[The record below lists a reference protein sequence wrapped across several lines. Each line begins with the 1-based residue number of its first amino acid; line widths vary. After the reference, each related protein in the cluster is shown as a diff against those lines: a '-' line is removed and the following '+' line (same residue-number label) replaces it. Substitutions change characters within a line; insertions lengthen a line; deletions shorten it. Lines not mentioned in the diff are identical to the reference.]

1 MDWSASHILSG
12 GELSMRNPERKS
24 LSVLMIIVTTI
35 GLLLSLFFIIQIWRL
50 RQPVTTKLQSGVAQ
64 TSAILRT
71 TSEGLDVIELV
82 VNNIYSSTLY
92 LDDTTIALA
101 DTLDSTDSFIDSA
114 GQFVGVDLINTI
126 TNTQKTLESAKS
138 SALVIDNIMSTLSRI
153 PLLGINYNPSQALNT
168 ALGKVSES
176 LDPFQGSLKSFQTN
190 LNITRKNMQVFNDQL
205 VNLDKN
211 IRDINN
217 NLDASRK
224 VIDKYQSQVK
234 ILQTWMDEA
243 GASLPKWVRTTCWI
257 LTLIIM
263 WLVLIQASILI
274 QAFNRLSNPPESP

>member
-1 MDWSASHILSG
+1 
-12 GELSMRNPERKS
+12 MRNHERKS

-35 GLLLSLFFIIQIWRL
+35 SLLLSLFFIIQIWRL
-50 RQPVTTKLQSGVAQ
+50 RQPVTTKLQSGVTQ

-82 VNNIYSSTLY
+82 VNNVYSSTLY
-92 LDDTTIALA
+92 LDDTTNALA

-114 GQFVGVDLINTI
+114 GQFVGEDLINTI
-126 TNTQKTLESAKS
+126 TNTQRTLESAKS

-176 LDPFQGSLKSFQTN
+176 LDPFQGSLKNFQTS
-190 LNITRKNMQVFNDQL
+190 LEATRANMQVFNDQL

-211 IRDINN
+211 IKSINN
-217 NLDASRK
+217 NLDSSRK

-234 ILQTWMDEA
+234 TLQTWMDEA
-243 GASLPKWVRTTCWI
+243 DTSLPKWVRMACWI
-257 LTLIIM
+257 LTLIIL
-263 WLVLIQASILI
+263 WLVLIQAAILA
-274 QAFNRLSNPPESP
+274 QAFNRLISTPENP

>member
-1 MDWSASHILSG
+1 
-12 GELSMRNPERKS
+12 
-24 LSVLMIIVTTI
+24 MIIVTTI

-71 TSEGLDVIELV
+71 TSDGLDVIELV

-243 GASLPKWVRTTCWI
+243 GTSLPKWVRTTCWI

>member
-12 GELSMRNPERKS
+12 GEFSMRNPERN
-24 LSVLMIIVTTI
+24 LISVLMIIVTTI

-114 GQFVGVDLINTI
+114 GQFVGEDLINTI

-243 GASLPKWVRTTCWI
+243 GTSLPKWVRTTCWI